1 MKKIINKPDEVVG
14 EMLNGLAAANPDL
27 KYIEEY
33 GVISRK
39 KKSVKVGVVSGGGS
53 GHEPA
58 HAGYVGRGMLDAA
71 VSGNVFASPSPDRI
85 LCGIR
90 EANQGKGVLLIIKNY
105 SGDVMNFEMAQ
116 ELAEMEGIK
125 VERVIVRD
133 DVSVPDSDV
142 STRRR
147 GIAGTVLVHKIAGA
161 AAEKGYGLAEVKR
174 IAEKAILNIRSM
186 GVAMSSCTIPAVGKP
201 GFYIGEEEIEV
212 GMGIHGEPGISRLP
226 MVTAEE
232 LAEILLEK
240 ILLDMDYSGARVGLM
255 VNGLGATTYMELC
268 ILNGEVNKILR
279 RKGIEI
285 VRTFVG
291 NYMTALEMAGCSISL
306 LKLDDEMLEMLDA
319 PCDVEGFHVRGN
331 AK

>member
-1 MKKIINKPDEVVG
+1 MKKIINRPDEVVG
-14 EMLNGLAAANPDL
+14 EMLNGLAAANPTL
-27 KYIEEY
+27 KYIKEY
-33 GVISRK
+33 EVISRK

-58 HAGYVGRGMLDAA
+58 HAGYVGIGMLDAA

-105 SGDVMNFEMAQ
+105 SGDVMNFEMAR
-116 ELAEMEGIK
+116 ELAAMEGIE
-125 VERVIVRD
+125 VESVIVRD
-133 DVSVPDSDV
+133 DVAVPDSDF
-142 STRRR
+142 STGRR

-161 AAEKGYGLAEVKR
+161 AAEKGYELAEVKR
-174 IAEKAILNIRSM
+174 IAEKVILNVRSM
-186 GVAMSSCTIPAVGKP
+186 GAAMSSCTIPAVGKP
-201 GFYIGEEEIEV
+201 GFSIGEGEIEL
-212 GMGIHGEPGISRLP
+212 GMGIHGETGISRVP
-226 MVTAEE
+226 MMTAAE

-240 ILLDMDYSGARVGLM
+240 ILADMDYSGSRVGLM

-268 ILNGEVNKILR
+268 ILNGEINRILK
-279 RKGIEI
+279 RKSIEI

-306 LKLDDEMLEMLDA
+306 LKLDDEMLELLDA
-319 PCDVEGFHVRGN
+319 PCDASGFYVSK
-331 AK
+331 ATE

>member
-71 VSGNVFASPSPDRI
+71 VS
-85 LCGIR
+85 GIR

-186 GVAMSSCTIPAVGKP
+186 GAAMSSCTIPAVGKP